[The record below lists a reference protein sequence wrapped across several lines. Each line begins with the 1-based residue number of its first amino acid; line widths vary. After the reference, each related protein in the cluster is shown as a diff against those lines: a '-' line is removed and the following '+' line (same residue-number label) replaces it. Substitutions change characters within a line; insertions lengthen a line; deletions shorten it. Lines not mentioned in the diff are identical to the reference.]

1 MLAQQSMSMIRFRK
15 LIQQKEKRAWF
26 WDIMGVLP
34 QVSKRHGVNVLS
46 HHIYTHS
53 PITNTMNLYFSC
65 PLHLLASCVNN
76 PSKSQQQRQI
86 QHGIKVANRGSS
98 RCNVSQSTA
107 HISLSPNTKT
117 IKSHAHHATIT
128 TSPPPSRTPQP
139 NLHPR
144 PPPPTNRPLRFANNG
159 KRNNNNNPAS
169 QSPHTRQLHRPPTH
183 MSPNTRRDQLATLRT
198 KRLYHPSYVRHAPRC
213 LPGAANSCADR
224 RHGGSAMEAG
234 SRCHGGSCVL
244 GGGMV
249 GYDCEGD

>member
-1 MLAQQSMSMIRFRK
+1 MVLGYHGCSASGFQATWGQCAQPPHIHTQPHHEYHESLFLLPSPPFSILCEQSVQIPTAATNSTWHQSCKQRNLA
-15 LIQQKEKRAWF
+15 
-26 WDIMGVLP
+26 
-34 QVSKRHGVNVLS
+34 
-46 HHIYTHS
+46 
-53 PITNTMNLYFSC
+53 
-65 PLHLLASCVNN
+65 LHC
-76 PSKSQQQRQI
+76 KST
-86 QHGIKVANRGSS
+86 
-98 RCNVSQSTA
+98 TA

-117 IKSHAHHATIT
+117 IKSHARHATIT

-169 QSPHTRQLHRPPTH
+169 QPPHTRQLHRPPTH
-183 MSPNTRRDQLATLRT
+183 MSPNPRRDQLATLRT

-234 SRCHGGSCVL
+234 SRCHGGSYVL

>member
-1 MLAQQSMSMIRFRK
+1 
-15 LIQQKEKRAWF
+15 
-26 WDIMGVLP
+26 MGVLP
-34 QVSKRHGVNVLS
+34 QVSERHGVNVLS

-53 PITNTMNLYFSC
+53 PITNTMNLYSSC

-128 TSPPPSRTPQP
+128 TSPPTSRTPQS
-139 NLHPR
+139 NLRPR
-144 PPPPTNRPLRFANNG
+144 PPPSTNRSLRLANG
-159 KRNNNNNPAS
+159 SKRNNNNHAS
-169 QSPHTRQLHRPPTH
+169 QPTHTHQLHRPPTH
-183 MSPNTRRDQLATLRT
+183 MSSNTRRDRAAALRT
-198 KRLYHPSYVRHAPRC
+198 KHLYHPSYARHAPCC

-234 SRCHGGSCVL
+234 SGCHGGSCVL
-244 GGGMV
+244 CG
-249 GYDCEGD
+249 